1 MVSEWRKIYKFSLRY
16 LTHPF
21 RPRSHT
27 FFFFKWRSTL
37 KFYNNLRWDN
47 SNNIR
52 ATNHSQVESRIY
64 KLSSHYPT
72 RSFCFHNC
80 AFLFSEGRSMLE
92 FYNNFQVKRSSS
104 SYVLIG
110 SANGLS
116 PKPISW
122 KIFFFFLRQRISNVR
137 WIRAYESFTTRLF
150 SSLICS

>member
-27 FFFFKWRSTL
+27 FLFFKWRSTL

-72 RSFCFHNC
+72 RSFCFHNY
-80 AFLFSEGRSMLE
+80 AFLFSEGRSNFTLE
-92 FYNNFQVKRSSS
+92 FYNNFQVQTKLVELCVNRQREWA
-104 SYVLIG
+104 VTKTDIVE
-110 SANGLS
+110 N
-116 PKPISW
+116 
-122 KIFFFFLRQRISNVR
+122 IFFFFTPTN
-137 WIRAYESFTTRLF
+137 
-150 SSLICS
+150 